1 MKKFLLYNIFF
12 FIPLIILGIGAEIL
26 LRGIPNEYSMKR
38 EFLDK
43 NASEINILIL
53 GSSHAYRGINP
64 EYFSNKTAFNA
75 AMFSQSLDYDF
86 KILENYKNGFDNL
99 NTLIIPISYPT
110 LYTNLEMGIENWRI
124 KNYNIYYDFSDEW
137 KLSNS
142 TEIFNSTL
150 KKNLFRIKDYYIL
163 KKNHIQMGYLGW
175 EGITHRATKL
185 ELEETGIEAATRH
198 TIDTREVLNDNL
210 NYLNKIISLAS
221 EKKWKIILV
230 IPPAYDTYRDNL
242 SENQLGH
249 TINLCENIS
258 IENSHVKFLNL
269 LYSPLFNKSD
279 FYDADH
285 LNTEG
290 AKKLSV
296 LIDQKINN

>member
-1 MKKFLLYNIFF
+1 MKKFLLYIIFF

-43 NASEINILIL
+43 NATKINILIL

-64 EYFSNKTAFNA
+64 EYFSEKAFNA

-86 KILENYKNGFDNL
+86 IILENYKNELDDL
-99 NTLIIPISYPT
+99 KTLIIPISYPT

-124 KNYNIYYDFSDEW
+124 KNYNIYYDFSNDW
-137 KLSNS
+137 KLTNS
-142 TEIFNSTL
+142 MEILNSTL
-150 KKNLFRIKDYYIL
+150 KKNLAQIKDFYIY
-163 KKNHIQMGYLGW
+163 KKNPIEMGSLGW
-175 EGITHRATKL
+175 EGVTHRATKL

-198 TIDTREVLNDNL
+198 TIDTREAFHDNL
-210 NYLNKIISLAS
+210 DYLKKINTLAA
-221 EKKWKIILV
+221 EHNWQVILV
-230 IPPAYDTYRDNL
+230 IPPAYKTYRANL
-242 SENQLGH
+242 SDIQLYQ

-258 IENSHVKFLNL
+258 LKNSHVDFLNL
-269 LYSPLFNKSD
+269 MDSPLFNETD

-285 LNTEG
+285 LNSSG
-290 AKKLSV
+290 AKKFSV
-296 LIDQKINN
+296 LINQMVKN